1 MTQIKL
7 NHAEM
12 MKQLDEIKRALDALV
27 LEGPADV
34 GQNKLDFTQK
44 WQEREEMIHQF
55 VSQYV
60 TIVHKNVEDTRANVD
75 SLKEQDEAIVH
86 R

>member
-27 LEGPADV
+27 LEGPANV

-60 TIVHKNVEDTRANVD
+60 TIVQKNVEDTRANVD
-75 SLKEQDEAIVH
+75 SLKEQDEAIVN

>member
-27 LEGPADV
+27 LDRPEDA
-34 GQNKLDFTQK
+34 GQNKLDFIEK

-60 TIVHKNVEDTRANVD
+60 TIVQKNVEDTRANVD

>member
-12 MKQLDEIKRALDALV
+12 IKQLDEIKRALDALV
-27 LEGPADV
+27 LDGPDDV
-34 GQNKLDFTQK
+34 GQNKLDFTEK
-44 WQEREEMIHQF
+44 WLEREEMIQQF

-60 TIVHKNVEDTRANVD
+60 TIVQKNVEDTRVNLD

>member
-27 LEGPADV
+27 LDGPEDA
-34 GQNKLDFTQK
+34 GQNKLDFTVK

-60 TIVHKNVEDTRANVD
+60 TIVQKNVEDTRANVD

>member
-27 LEGPADV
+27 LDGPDDV
-34 GQNKLDFTQK
+34 GQNKLDFTEK
-44 WQEREEMIHQF
+44 WLEREEMIQQF

-60 TIVHKNVEDTRANVD
+60 TIVQKNVEDTRVNLD

>member
-60 TIVHKNVEDTRANVD
+60 TIVQKNVEDTRANVD
-75 SLKEQDEAIVH
+75 SLKEQDEAIVN

>member
-27 LEGPADV
+27 LDGPEDA
-34 GQNKLDFTQK
+34 GQNKLDFTGK
-44 WQEREEMIHQF
+44 WQKREEMIHQF

-60 TIVHKNVEDTRANVD
+60 TIVQKNVEDTRANVD

>member
-12 MKQLDEIKRALDALV
+12 MKQLDEIKRALNALV
-27 LEGPADV
+27 LEGPDDV

-60 TIVHKNVEDTRANVD
+60 TIVQKNVEDTRANVD

>member
-1 MTQIKL
+1 MTQIKM

-27 LEGPADV
+27 LDGPEDA
-34 GQNKLDFTQK
+34 GQNKLDFTEK
-44 WQEREEMIHQF
+44 WQGREKMIHQF

-60 TIVHKNVEDTRANVD
+60 TIVQKNVEDTRANVD

>member
-27 LEGPADV
+27 LEGPDDV
-34 GQNKLDFTQK
+34 SQNKFDFTQK

-60 TIVHKNVEDTRANVD
+60 TIVQKNVEDTRANAD